1 MTERS
6 SKASVVIALFVVVGV
21 ALLVKMAQL
30 QLFSTKYR
38 DQAQRTAL
46 SKKKIYPARGLI
58 YDRNG
63 DLLVVNNTIY
73 DLEVIYNNL
82 DPGMD
87 TALFCDLLDIDI
99 AEFEDK
105 IERDWRSPRYSRSV
119 AYTFMSR
126 IKPDIYSKLQEHLFR
141 FPGFYTVTRNIRGYP
156 HQSAAHVLGY
166 LGEVNQAVIDNSQGV
181 YKPGDYIGVS
191 GLERTYES
199 MLRGSPGI
207 NYVLKDN
214 IGREVGTF
222 DEGSLDSAA
231 ISGVDITTALDLDL
245 QQYGELL
252 MQGKRGSIVAIEPA
266 TGEILSMISA
276 PSYDPNILNL
286 DRDRGQAFQDLL
298 NDTIN
303 RPSIDRSVMA
313 AYPPGSIFKSIFS
326 MVALQSGITQADRTI
341 YCTGEYEAGKKG
353 YVQGCHAHPT
363 PYNVEIAIEHSCNT
377 YYYQL
382 MREYLEQYGYNRPG
396 MALDT
401 LSSYLEDFGM
411 GRKLGIDYIYES
423 AGNIPTS
430 DYYDDLYDYVVN
442 GWKSTY
448 VLSLGIGQGE
458 LQLTTLQM
466 ANLAAIIANRGWYIT
481 PHLAKA
487 FSNGATL
494 PSPYREPNH
503 MRIDKAYYEPVVRG
517 MERVMRT
524 GTARDMYVDGLD
536 ICGKTGTSQNPHGRD
551 HSVFFAFAPKD
562 DPQIAIAV
570 YVENAGFGADMAAP
584 IASLMIEQYLNGSV
598 DPRRQR
604 LEDYL
609 QQVDLLA
616 YR

>member
-1 MTERS
+1 MTERG
-6 SKASVVIALFVVVGV
+6 SKASVITALFVLVGII
-21 ALLVKMAQL
+21 LLAKMAQL

-63 DLLVVNNTIY
+63 NLLVVNNTIY

-82 DPGMD
+82 DPDMD
-87 TALFCDLLDIDI
+87 TALFCDLLDIDVLD
-99 AEFEDK
+99 FEARVAK
-105 IERDWRSPRYSRSV
+105 DWRSPRYSKSV
-119 AYTFMSR
+119 AFTFMSR
-126 IKPDIYSKLQEHLFR
+126 IKPDIYSQLQEHLFR

-166 LGEVNQAVIDNSQGV
+166 LGEVDQEVIDESGGV

-191 GLERTYES
+191 GLERTYEA
-199 MLRGSPGI
+199 MLRGSPGVTYI
-207 NYVLKDN
+207 LKDN
-214 IGREVGTF
+214 IGREVGVF
-222 DEGSLDSAA
+222 DDGSLDSAA
-231 ISGVDITTALDLDL
+231 ISGVDITTSLDLGL
-245 QQYGELL
+245 QQYGEQL
-252 MQGKRGSIVAIEPA
+252 MQGKRGSVVAIEPA

-286 DRDRGQAFQDLL
+286 DRNRGQAYKDLL

-313 AYPPGSIFKSIFS
+313 TYPPGSIFKPIFS

-401 LSSYLEDFGM
+401 LSSYLRDFGM
-411 GRKLGIDYIYES
+411 GRRLGIDYIYEND
-423 AGNIPTS
+423 GNIPTS
-430 DYYDDLYDYVVN
+430 GYYDDLYDYVVN

-494 PSPYREPNH
+494 GPQYKEPRY
-503 MRIDKAYYEPVVRG
+503 MRIDKGHYEPVIDG

-524 GTARDMYVDGLD
+524 GTARDMYVEGLD

-562 DPQIAIAV
+562 NPQIAIAV

-584 IASLMIEQYLNGSV
+584 IASLMIEQYLKGGV

-609 QQVDLLA
+609 RQVDLLA